1 MPFICC
7 LTLGEVLNFFDN
19 YPNKKGDS
27 TFRITHLYMCK
38 WYMKERESEGEDTGI
53 SHIYMHSLG
62 DRGIRK
68 IQDLEEH

>member
-1 MPFICC
+1 
-7 LTLGEVLNFFDN
+7 
-19 YPNKKGDS
+19 
-27 TFRITHLYMCK
+27 MCK